1 MAKARY
7 EVKQRQGFDNGLV
20 IFSSDNENS
29 AISYCRGA
37 GVKSEVIDTY
47 PMFSKTVFR
56 NY

>member
-20 IFSSDNENS
+20 IFSSDNESS